1 MGALSPRKMI
11 RAVDDRL
18 DSNIA
23 FLTVEE
29 VEATFNPR
37 MALHRT
43 YRYRLEAMEFW
54 IEPEHEAFAAGW
66 TSLWAPTMPE
76 ISHV

>member
-1 MGALSPRKMI
+1 MGSPLTSQMI

-29 VEATFNPR
+29 VEATFNPEWPC
-37 MALHRT
+37 T
-43 YRYRLEAMEFW
+43 
-54 IEPEHEAFAAGW
+54 EPTATGW
-66 TSLWAPTMPE
+66 RPWNSG
-76 ISHV
+76 